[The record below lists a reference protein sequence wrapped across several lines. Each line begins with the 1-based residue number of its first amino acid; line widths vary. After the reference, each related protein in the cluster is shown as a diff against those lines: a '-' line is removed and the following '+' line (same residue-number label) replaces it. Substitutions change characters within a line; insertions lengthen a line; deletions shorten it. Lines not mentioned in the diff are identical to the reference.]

1 MTFASW
7 RLSGGITVDL
17 LRFVWRSS
25 LLQVRSV
32 SPSGWCIVVCVLLA
46 AGCRQDMHDQPRYEP
61 LEASD
66 FFNDGRAS
74 RPLVE
79 GTVAQGPGPFDELLY
94 TGKING
100 TLATVLPFPLTHELL
115 ERGQER
121 YNIYCSP
128 CHDRVGNG
136 RGIVVLRGFR
146 RPSAWHVDRL
156 REVPI
161 GYFFDVMTNGLGA
174 MMDYAAQVTP
184 RDRWAIA
191 AYIRALQL
199 SQHATLADVPVEERP
214 RLQDHNP

>member
-1 MTFASW
+1 MC
-7 RLSGGITVDL
+7 L
-17 LRFVWRSS
+17 LVTM
-25 LLQVRSV
+25 
-32 SPSGWCIVVCVLLA
+32 
-46 AGCRQDMHDQPRYEP
+46 GCRQEMYDQPRYEP

-66 FFNDGRAS
+66 FFDDRRAS

-79 GTVAQGPGPFDELLY
+79 GTVAQGQLQRDELLY
-94 TGKING
+94 TGKISG
-100 TLATVLPFPLTHELL
+100 SLAAMLPFPLTRDLL

-136 RGIVVLRGFR
+136 QGIVVRRGFR
-146 RPSAWHVDRL
+146 RPSSFHIDRL

-161 GYFFDVMTNGLGA
+161 GYFFDVMTHGFGA
-174 MMDYAAQVTP
+174 MMDYTAQVMP

-199 SQHATLADVPVEERP
+199 SQHATLADVPVEERSP
-214 RLQDHNP
+214 LQDSQR